1 MKVKISATID
11 ETNDKILDK
20 ILEKGRHRNKSHI
33 LDDAIKTYWEVEGK
47 KI

>member
-1 MKVKISATID
+1 MKVRISATID
-11 ETNDKILDK
+11 DSNDKILDK

-33 LDDAIKTYWEVEGK
+33 IDDAIKFYWETEGK